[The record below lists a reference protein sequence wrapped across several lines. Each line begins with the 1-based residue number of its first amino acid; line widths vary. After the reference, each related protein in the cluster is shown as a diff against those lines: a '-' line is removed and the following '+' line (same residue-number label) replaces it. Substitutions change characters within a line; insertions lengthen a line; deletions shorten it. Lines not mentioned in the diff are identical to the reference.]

1 MHESQWLDHHE
12 KRKNYLWLIIL
23 IAAVCIAA
31 GIFIR
36 NNSDVLGVSHRQNKE
51 TNAPVPQ
58 SVPASLPAQSTGLTA
73 AKGEPKKDGPII
85 APVQSAPAGAM
96 AEQPREKQETRQ
108 VKAALEP
115 KALAQALPQPEKP
128 AAAPVPKSSMAPPS
142 QLQASVPGGN
152 ESVPLERVVCRLMDK
167 SQPSIRLSLLL
178 SFPTNK
184 ALKQEILVK
193 RDNLKVMVKK
203 TLAAKSMD
211 DMVVDSLRRDLKSDL
226 NSVLENGAITDIEFK
241 EFRIEKV
248 E

>member
-1 MHESQWLDHHE
+1 MHDSQWLDHHE
-12 KRKNYLWLIIL
+12 KRKNYLWLVIL

-36 NNSDVLGVSHRQNKE
+36 NNSDVLGVSQRQNKE
-51 TNAPVPQ
+51 TNA
-58 SVPASLPAQSTGLTA
+58 SVPTAVTAPLPAQSTGLTA
-73 AKGEPKKDGPII
+73 AKVEPKRDEPVI
-85 APVQSAPAGAM
+85 APVPGA
-96 AEQPREKQETRQ
+96 
-108 VKAALEP
+108 
-115 KALAQALPQPEKP
+115 
-128 AAAPVPKSSMAPPS
+128 
-142 QLQASVPGGN
+142 N

-178 SFPTNK
+178 SFPPNK

-211 DMVVDSLRRDLKSDL
+211 DMVVDSLRKDLKIDL

>member
-1 MHESQWLDHHE
+1 MHESQWLDHHG
-12 KRKNYLWLIIL
+12 KRKNYLWLVIL

-36 NNSDVLGVSHRQNKE
+36 NNSDVLGVSRGQNKE
-51 TNAPVPQ
+51 TTATGPISPAPLAAPVPAP
-58 SVPASLPAQSTGLTA
+58 STSLA
-73 AKGEPKKDGPII
+73 APKAEPKKDEPAI
-85 APVQSAPAGAM
+85 APVQSAPVKAM
-96 AEQPREKQETRQ
+96 AEEPREKQETSQ
-108 VKAALEP
+108 VKAAPLQET
-115 KALAQALPQPEKP
+115 LPQARPQPPQPDKP
-128 AAAPVPKSSMAPPS
+128 VAAGKSPS
-142 QLQASVPGGN
+142 GGN
-152 ESVPLERVVCRLMDK
+152 ESVPLERISCRLMDK

-178 SFPTNK
+178 SFPPNS

-211 DMVVDSLRRDLKSDL
+211 DMVVDSLRKDLKSGL